1 MKHTKWFAL
10 LMVLAMLV
18 SACAAPAAAPA
29 AEAPAAEAPAAE
41 APAAGE
47 MHIAWPYTVPP
58 AGHWNTFVTN
68 GIFSGS
74 PYQALLEPP
83 LFYYMWA
90 DESWLPMAGQS
101 WEWVDEV
108 TLRVVLPSGAVWSDG
123 SAYTSK
129 DVVDTFAIYRLLN
142 TAPWADH
149 LTDVVA
155 VDDTTV
161 DFLLNGPST
170 VAPRRLLRD
179 SSIHA
184 SSVYGEWAAQV
195 NELVA
200 AGKTVQDQ
208 EWKDLLAQFNE
219 FRPDD
224 MVVLGPYKI
233 DPASVTESQLIL
245 NKVPTSFMAENVKFD
260 RLVNYN
266 GETPVVTPLVLS
278 GDVDYAT
285 HGFPPATERE
295 YIDLGYRII
304 RAPNYNGPALYLN
317 HKVAP
322 FDQKEV
328 RQALAYAIDRNENG
342 VVSLADS
349 GRAVVHMAGFSDN
362 LAANWIDAETAA
374 KLNKYEFDRAKAEE
388 ILLGLGWSRDSD
400 NVWLDADGNRMEFE
414 LTAPAEF
421 ADWSAAAENLAQ
433 QLTDFG
439 IKTAFRGVTYTQHD
453 IDVQDGNFQMA
464 IRAWGAGNPHPNFSF
479 NFNLRTPYNQAI
491 SGVGDTAK
499 AGISF
504 PLVQQTDALGEVDLG
519 ALVVESG
526 AGSDLAAQKAVVSQ
540 LALAYNELLPQIPL
554 WERYGNN
561 PAPAI
566 RITGWPEDGDPVY
579 QNGTYNDPFVIVLMV
594 TGQLQPV
601 AN

>member
-1 MKHTKWFAL
+1 MKNAKWIAL
-10 LMVLAMLV
+10 LMVLALLI
-18 SACAAPAAAPA
+18 SACAAPVAPGAAPASGEAAAPA
-29 AEAPAAEAPAAE
+29 PAAA
-41 APAAGE
+41 E
-47 MHIAWPYTVPP
+47 MHIAWPYSVPP
-58 AGHWNTFVTN
+58 TGHFNTFVTN
-68 GIFSGS
+68 GLALG
-74 PYQALLEPP
+74 PYQAVMEPP

-90 DESWLPMAGQS
+90 DQSWMPIAGES
-101 WEWVDEV
+101 WEWVDDV
-108 TLRVVLPSGAVWSDG
+108 TLRVKLPAGAVWSDG
-123 SAYTSK
+123 SAYTSQ
-129 DVVDTFAIYRLLN
+129 DIVDTFAIYRLLN

-149 LTDVVA
+149 LSEVVA

-161 DFLLNGPST
+161 DFRLRGPST

-179 SSIHA
+179 SFIHA
-184 SSVYGEWAAQV
+184 SSTYGEWAAKV
-195 NELVA
+195 NDLVA
-200 AGKTVQDQ
+200 AGKTPQDQ
-208 EWKDLLAQFNE
+208 EWKDLLTQFNE

-224 MVVLGPYKI
+224 MVVLGPFKI
-233 DPASVTESQLIL
+233 DPASITESQMVL
-245 NKVPTSFMAENVKFD
+245 NKVPTSFMADWVKFD
-260 RLVNYN
+260 RLLNYN
-266 GETPVVTPLVLS
+266 GETPVVTPLVLA

-295 YIDLGYRII
+295 FIQQGYRII

-322 FDQKEV
+322 FDRKEV

-349 GRAVVHMAGFSDN
+349 GRAVVHMVGFSDN
-362 LAANWIDAETAA
+362 LAANWLEADTIA
-374 KLNKYEFDRAKAEE
+374 KLNKYEFNRDKAAE
-388 ILLGLGWSRDSD
+388 ILTGLGWTRDSD
-400 NVWLDADGNRMEFE
+400 SVWKDETGKRMEFE

-439 IKTAFRGVTYTQHD
+439 IKTAFRGITFTQHD
-453 IDVQDGNFQMA
+453 IDVQDGKFEMA

-479 NFNLRTPYNQAI
+479 NFNLRTPYNQTI
-491 SGVGDTAK
+491 SGVGDPSK
-499 AGISF
+499 PGISF
-504 PLVQQTDALGEVDLG
+504 PLVQQTDVLGEVDLN
-519 ALVVESG
+519 AMVVASG
-526 AGSDLAAQKAVVSQ
+526 AGSDLAAQKAVIND

-579 QNGTYNDPFVIVLMV
+579 QNGTYNDPFVVVLML
-594 TGQLQPV
+594 TGRLQPI

>member
-1 MKHTKWFAL
+1 MKKTTWFAL
-10 LMVLAMLV
+10 LMVLALV
-18 SACAAPAAAPA
+18 MSACAAPVAAPSAAPGEAAAPA
-29 AEAPAAEAPAAE
+29 AA
-41 APAAGE
+41 E
-47 MHIAWPYTVPP
+47 MHIAWPYSVPP
-58 AGHWNTFVTN
+58 TGHFNTFVTN

-90 DESWLPMAGQS
+90 DQSWMPVAGES

-108 TLRVVLPSGAVWSDG
+108 TLRVMLPAGAVWSDG
-123 SAYTSK
+123 SAYTAK

-149 LTDVVA
+149 LSEVVA

-161 DFLLNGPST
+161 DFILRGPST

-179 SSIHA
+179 SFIHA
-184 SSVYGEWAAQV
+184 SSVYGEWAAKVQ
-195 NELVA
+195 ELVA
-200 AGKTVQDQ
+200 AGKTPQDQ

-233 DPASVTESQLIL
+233 DPASITESQMIL
-245 NKVPTSFMAENVKFD
+245 NKVPTSFMAEMVKFD
-260 RLVNYN
+260 RLLNYN

-295 YIDLGYRII
+295 YIEQGFRII

-322 FDQKEV
+322 FDKKEV

-349 GRAVVHMAGFSDN
+349 GRAVINMSGFSDN
-362 LAANWIDAETAA
+362 LAANWLEADTIE
-374 KLNKYEFDRAKAEE
+374 KLNKYEFDRAMAEE
-388 ILLGLGWSRDSD
+388 ILTGLGWTRDSD
-400 NVWLDADGNRMEFE
+400 GVWMDETGKRMEFE

-439 IKTAFRGVTYTQHD
+439 IKTAFRGITFTQHD
-453 IDVQDGNFQMA
+453 IDVQDGKFEMA

-479 NFNLRTPYNQAI
+479 NFNLRTPYNQTI
-491 SGVGDTAK
+491 SGVGDPAK

-504 PLVQQTDALGEVDLG
+504 PLVQQTDVLGEVDLN
-519 ALVVESG
+519 AMVVESG
-526 AGSDLAAQKAVVSQ
+526 AGADMAAQKAVIND

-579 QNGTYNDPFVIVLMV
+579 QNGTYNDPFVIVLLL

>member
-1 MKHTKWFAL
+1 MKNAKWFAL
-10 LMVLAMLV
+10 LMVLALV
-18 SACAAPAAAPA
+18 ISACAAPVAPGAAPAPGEAAAPA
-29 AEAPAAEAPAAE
+29 PAAA
-41 APAAGE
+41 E
-47 MHIAWPYTVPP
+47 MHIAWPYSVPP
-58 AGHWNTFVTN
+58 TGHFNTFVTN
-68 GIFSGS
+68 GLALG
-74 PYQALLEPP
+74 PYQAIMEPP

-90 DESWLPMAGQS
+90 DQSWMPIAGES

-108 TLRVVLPSGAVWSDG
+108 TLRVKLPAGAVWSDG
-123 SAYTSK
+123 SAYTSQ

-149 LTDVVA
+149 LSEVVA
-155 VDDTTV
+155 VDETTV
-161 DFLLNGPST
+161 DFVLRGPST

-179 SSIHA
+179 SFIHA
-184 SSVYGEWAAQV
+184 SSTYGEWAARV

-200 AGKTVQDQ
+200 AGKTPQDQ
-208 EWKDLLAQFNE
+208 EWKDLLTQFNE

-224 MVVLGPYKI
+224 MVVLGPFKI
-233 DPASVTESQLIL
+233 DPASITESQMVL
-245 NKVPTSFMAENVKFD
+245 NKVPTSFMADWVKFD
-260 RLVNYN
+260 RLLNYN
-266 GETPVVTPLVLS
+266 GETPVVTPLVLA

-295 YIDLGYRII
+295 FIQQGYRII

-322 FDQKEV
+322 FDRKEV

-349 GRAVVHMAGFSDN
+349 GRAVIYMTGFSDN
-362 LAANWIDAETAA
+362 LAANWLEADTIE
-374 KLNKYEFDRAKAEE
+374 KLNKYEFDRDKAAE
-388 ILLGLGWSRDSD
+388 ILTGLGWTRDSD
-400 NVWLDADGNRMEFE
+400 GVWKDETGKRMEFE

-439 IKTAFRGVTYTQHD
+439 IKTAFRGITFTQHD
-453 IDVQDGNFQMA
+453 IDVQDGKFEMA

-479 NFNLRTPYNQAI
+479 NFNLRTPYNQTI
-491 SGVGDTAK
+491 SGVGDPSK
-499 AGISF
+499 PGISF
-504 PLVQQTDALGEVDLG
+504 PLVQQTDVLGEVDLN
-519 ALVVESG
+519 AMVVASG
-526 AGSDLAAQKAVVSQ
+526 AGSDLAAQKAVIND

-561 PAPAI
+561 PAPEI
-566 RITGWPEDGDPVY
+566 RVTGWPPDGDPVY
-579 QNGTYNDPFVIVLMV
+579 QNGTYNDPFVIVLML
-594 TGQLQPV
+594 TGRLQPV
-601 AN
+601 GN